1 MSALPN
7 DPTVAVAVLYERLGH
22 VIEKVDALSV
32 KIDRQSAHRDNV
44 MEDMDERITKI
55 EHQMSKARG
64 FVFGLAAG
72 GGALGGGIA
81 AALAKLVG
89 G

>member
-1 MSALPN
+1 MSALPG

-22 VIEKVDALSV
+22 VIEKVDALSM
-32 KIDRQSAHRDNV
+32 KIDRQSAHRDSLI
-44 MEDMDERITKI
+44 EDMDERITNI
-55 EHQMSKARG
+55 ESQMSKAKG

-81 AALAKLVG
+81 AVLAKAFG
-89 G
+89 A